1 MSLCHTVYVIV
12 SHCICHC
19 VTLYM
24 SLCSHCVRH
33 CAHTQAYSYPLTIEE
48 LAIVQHYVTKETNT
62 ASSSRE
68 DVKDDILILQ
78 L

>member
-12 SHCICHC
+12 
-19 VTLYM
+19 VTLCT
-24 SLCSHCVRH
+24 SLWSHCVRH
-33 CAHTQAYSYPLTIEE
+33 CAHTQAYSYPVTIEE

>member
-12 SHCICHC
+12 SHC
-19 VTLYM
+19 
-24 SLCSHCVRH
+24 VRH
-33 CAHTQAYSYPLTIEE
+33 CAHTQGSLQLSSDYMEE
-48 LAIVQHYVTKETNT
+48 LPIVQHYVTKETNT

>member
-1 MSLCHTVYVIV
+1 MSLCYTVYVIVSHCVCHCAHTVYVIV
-12 SHCICHC
+12 SHCVH
-19 VTLYM
+19 
-24 SLCSHCVRH
+24 H
-33 CAHTQAYSYPLTIEE
+33 CAHTQAYSYPVTMEE